1 MLTWGGVVL
10 IRRVVAAREAAANGS
25 LNPVQLR
32 PIDGSTGA
40 RASAIVGGGEEKDY
54 AQTAGQNNTDEER
67 PKRRK
72 GLWATPGCCL
82 IS

>member
-1 MLTWGGVVL
+1 MGDVVL
-10 IRRVVAAREAAANGS
+10 VRRVVAAREAAANGS

-54 AQTAGQNNTDEER
+54 AQTMGQSNMDEER
-67 PKRRK
+67 PKRRR
-72 GLWATPGCCL
+72 GVWAPGCCVV
-82 IS
+82 S